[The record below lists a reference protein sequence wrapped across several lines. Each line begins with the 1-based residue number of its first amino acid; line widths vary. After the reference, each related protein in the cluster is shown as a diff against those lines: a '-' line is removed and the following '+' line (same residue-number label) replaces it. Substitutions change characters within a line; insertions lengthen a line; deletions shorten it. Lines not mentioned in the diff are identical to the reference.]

1 MLYYALTAGALF
13 LGGTGASLM
22 GLNGIAVALFPI
34 PVMLYAARR
43 LNVLAMG
50 LTLCAALAAIA
61 GGEMPR
67 TALFYALIAAS
78 GFPMGIGIARRWT
91 YGWTVL
97 AAAGSIYLVV
107 ACAILTV
114 WPVWLS
120 SVQQFF
126 NFFIQEIKTKAADP
140 TDSLVVTQVQM
151 LSQFRD
157 NWAAISLGLLLWPL
171 SVQVCLVQSLVT
183 GWLRRRYGIR
193 GPRGTFRTMRPTE
206 WLIWVT
212 IVVAILFM
220 VDRQWPDM
228 GLRVPVWNTAMGLA
242 AIYWLNGASIL
253 LYAFA
258 VLRFSP
264 FVSAAIVLLLIWV
277 GLYPVLCLV
286 GLFDTWIAF
295 RKVINRIAEVR
306 RQLEQSGDES

>member
-1 MLYYALTAGALF
+1 MLYYAMIAGALF
-13 LGGTGASLM
+13 LVGTAASLV
-22 GLNGIAVALFPI
+22 GLNGISAALFPI

-43 LNVLAMG
+43 MNLCALG
-50 LTLCAALAAIA
+50 LTLCAALAAFAA
-61 GGEMPR
+61 GELPR

-97 AAAGSIYLVV
+97 AAAGSVYLVV
-107 ACAILTV
+107 MCAILTV

-120 SVQQFF
+120 SVQAWC
-126 NFFIQEIKTKAADP
+126 NLFIEQAKTKAADP
-140 TDSLVVTQVQM
+140 TDSLVVAQVQM
-151 LSQFRD
+151 LTWFRD
-157 NWAAISLGLLLWPL
+157 NWAAVSLGLLLWPL
-171 SVQVCLVQSLVT
+171 SVQVCLAQSLLT

-193 GPRGTFRTMRPTE
+193 GLRGTFRTMRPTE
-206 WLIWVT
+206 WLVWVT
-212 IVVAILFM
+212 IIVAVLFM

-228 GLRVPVWNTAMGLA
+228 GLRVPVWNTGLGLA

-264 FVSAAIVLLLIWV
+264 FVSATIVLLLIWA
-277 GLYPVLCLV
+277 GLHPVLCLV
-286 GLFDTWIAF
+286 GLFDTWLAF

-306 RQLEQSGDES
+306 RQLEQSGDEP